1 MNQIAARISS
11 DRGRPKA
18 PVPNPSR
25 SGSANAIRREQAGP
39 EGILDLQRSVGNS
52 ATAAMLRSPSRI
64 SAPVKPSVQR
74 DDGTPP
80 SGSQD
85 GGQSSEWPK
94 QREEMEQI
102 RANATARQSQ
112 AVACV
117 GFATNVLS
125 SLKARLEACANVYS
139 RGYERYANVVYA
151 AQQAAKSE
159 EEWLEIGVGILMAV
173 ALANPISAVA
183 EGLGV
188 EAGLAEATGS
198 EAAAKLLTEA
208 GKEAVVSGGAELVK
222 GGVKQTGLLEVAGST
237 MEPGGLK
244 PEVVKL
250 QLWEKLVNMHGEVL
264 ATIDRAGMQSM
275 IASAAEYA
283 IGEIKAQMSGGS
295 AADLDVPS
303 LHSLIGDLAA
313 ADAASASIDA
323 RLSSAITALQ
333 GIQASLGSAACAEGR
348 EDEMERDIWL
358 MWMAELPDDE
368 AKILD
373 IDAIEDHL
381 ISLGFI
387 TSYYGNGGSLG
398 VDTGIFTTKNDCLKI
413 IEAAKGKAE
422 ELKAKY
428 TSLTG

>member
-1 MNQIAARISS
+1 
-11 DRGRPKA
+11 
-18 PVPNPSR
+18 
-25 SGSANAIRREQAGP
+25 
-39 EGILDLQRSVGNS
+39 
-52 ATAAMLRSPSRI
+52 
-64 SAPVKPSVQR
+64 
-74 DDGTPP
+74 
-80 SGSQD
+80 
-85 GGQSSEWPK
+85 
-94 QREEMEQI
+94 MEQI